1 MCQTDFKKCK
11 DIIISPGQGS
21 VSPMLSQCLAYTLVD
36 INWMN
41 GGSHDSNRDAHGL
54 AGGMRHRKENK
65 FMGKWVNEINRKLK
79 EGESQTANK
88 NLT

>member
-1 MCQTDFKKCK
+1 
-11 DIIISPGQGS
+11 
-21 VSPMLSQCLAYTLVD
+21 
-36 INWMN
+36 MN